1 MRKLAIVT
9 DSAADILP
17 ATARKLGVRV
27 APMRINMGGDDL
39 RDGVDVQIGPYL
51 DQLGSLQQL
60 PRTSMPS
67 PTDFMETYRS
77 LAIQG
82 YTDILSIHL
91 SRSLSSTIEI
101 PRFLAGTMFNDV
113 HIEVIDSR
121 AASVAEG
128 AMVLEAAAVAAAG
141 GSIEEAAAKA
151 LTIRDLI
158 KTQFVPK
165 RLTNLVKGG
174 RATVLQAFAASALS
188 VKPVMSFNC
197 KGEMQV
203 VHKAHGMGRAA
214 DYMARSLADQG
225 QEQGELIYF
234 TLHTR
239 AEKSVERLANAIGEH
254 GAVSWCGGC
263 ATIGPCIATHVGEG
277 AIGVMSYPAS
287 LHSPTLRS
295 EEMFLSL

>member
-17 ATARKLGVRV
+17 ATAQKLGVRV
-27 APMRINMGGDDL
+27 VPMRINMGGDDL

-51 DQLGSLQQL
+51 DQLGSLHQL
-60 PRTSMPS
+60 LRTSMPS

-101 PRFLAGTMFNDV
+101 PRYLAGTMFNDV

-158 KTQFVPK
+158 KIQFVPK
-165 RLTNLVKGG
+165 RLANLVKGG
-174 RATVLQAFAASALS
+174 RAAALQALAASALS
-188 VKPVMSFNC
+188 VKPVMSFSC
-197 KGEMQV
+197 KGEMRA
-203 VHKAHGMGRAA
+203 VHKTHGMGRAA
-214 DYMARSLADQG
+214 DYMAHNLADQRR
-225 QEQGELIYF
+225 EQGQLIYF

-239 AEKSVERLANAIGEH
+239 AEKNVEHLEAAARERVPDSVR
-254 GAVSWCGGC
+254 GGR

-277 AIGVMSYPAS
+277 AIGLMSYPAS
-287 LHSPTLRS
+287 LHSPMLRS

>member
-17 ATARKLGVRV
+17 TTAQRLGVRV
-27 APMRINMGGDDL
+27 VPMRINMGGDDL
-39 RDGVDVQIGPYL
+39 RDGVDVQIEPYL
-51 DQLGSLQQL
+51 DQLGSLQRM
-60 PRTSMPS
+60 PRTSMPT

-91 SRSLSSTIEI
+91 SRALSSTIEI

-158 KTQFVPK
+158 KIQFVPK

-174 RATVLQAFAASALS
+174 RATALQALAASALS

-197 KGEMQV
+197 KGEMRV
-203 VHKAHGMGRAA
+203 VHKTHGMGRAA
-214 DYMARSLADQG
+214 DYMAHNLADQG
-225 QEQGELIYF
+225 REQGELIYF

-239 AEKSVERLANAIGEH
+239 AEKSVERLEAAARER
-254 GAVSWCGGC
+254 VPDSVRGGR

-287 LHSPTLRS
+287 LHSPELRG

>member
-158 KTQFVPK
+158 KIQFVPK

-203 VHKAHGMGRAA
+203 VHKAHGMGRVITWRAA
-214 DYMARSLADQG
+214 LPTRGRSRGSSSTSRCTPGPRRASSASLTPSVSMAQSAGAEAARPSVPASPRMWGRARSG
-225 QEQGELIYF
+225 
-234 TLHTR
+234 
-239 AEKSVERLANAIGEH
+239 S
-254 GAVSWCGGC
+254 
-263 ATIGPCIATHVGEG
+263 
-277 AIGVMSYPAS
+277 
-287 LHSPTLRS
+287 
-295 EEMFLSL
+295 

>member
-121 AASVAEG
+121 TASGSARRGRWSSRQRRLPQQG
-128 AMVLEAAAVAAAG
+128 AVSRGRPRRRSPFE
-141 GSIEEAAAKA
+141 IF
-151 LTIRDLI
+151 I
-158 KTQFVPK
+158 KIQFVPK
-165 RLTNLVKGG
+165 RLTGTWSREGG
-174 RATVLQAFAASALS
+174 SIPVLEAFAAFGTQPALS
-188 VKPVMSFNC
+188 PS
-197 KGEMQV
+197 
-203 VHKAHGMGRAA
+203 
-214 DYMARSLADQG
+214 
-225 QEQGELIYF
+225 
-234 TLHTR
+234 
-239 AEKSVERLANAIGEH
+239 
-254 GAVSWCGGC
+254 
-263 ATIGPCIATHVGEG
+263 
-277 AIGVMSYPAS
+277 
-287 LHSPTLRS
+287 
-295 EEMFLSL
+295 

>member
-27 APMRINMGGDDL
+27 VPMRINMSGDDL

-51 DQLGSLQQL
+51 DQLGGLHQL

-101 PRFLAGTMFNDV
+101 PRFLAGTMFNDI

-141 GSIEEAAAKA
+141 GSIDEAAAKA

-158 KTQFVPK
+158 KIQFVPK

-174 RATVLQAFAASALS
+174 RATALQAFAASALS

-197 KGEMQV
+197 KGEMRV
-203 VHKAHGMGRAA
+203 VHKAHGTGRAA

-225 QEQGELIYF
+225 REQGELIYF

-239 AEKSVERLANAIGEH
+239 AEKNVERLANAIGEH
-254 GAVSWCGGC
+254 GAVGWCGGL

-287 LHSPTLRS
+287 LHSPTLGS

>member
-27 APMRINMGGDDL
+27 VPMRINMGGEDL

-121 AASVAEG
+121 TASVAEG
-128 AMVLEAAAVAAAG
+128 AMVLEAAAVATAG
-141 GSIEEAAAKA
+141 GSIDEAAAKA

-158 KTQFVPK
+158 KIQFAPK
-165 RLTNLVKGG
+165 RLSNLVKGG
-174 RATVLQAFAASALS
+174 RATALQALAASALS
-188 VKPVMSFNC
+188 VKPVMSFNR
-197 KGEMQV
+197 KGEMRAI
-203 VHKAHGMGRAA
+203 HKAHGMGRAA
-214 DYMARSLADQG
+214 DCMACDLADQRR
-225 QEQGELIYF
+225 EHGELIYF

-239 AEKSVERLANAIGEH
+239 AEKNVERLEAAARERVPDS
-254 GAVSWCGGC
+254 AYGGR
-263 ATIGPCIATHVGEG
+263 ATIGSCIATHVGEG

-287 LHSPTLRS
+287 LHSSALRS
-295 EEMFLSL
+295 EEMFLSI